1 MKRLVTLLAALA
13 LLLSG
18 CAGWRPQDDQEDT
31 IHILATTYPV
41 YLLTT
46 AVTGGVEG
54 VEVSLLVNQQ
64 TSCLHDY
71 TLTVKDMKA
80 IERAD
85 VIVMNGAGLEDFMS
99 DALATSTAA
108 VIDCS
113 AGLHLLPATGHH
125 DHDHGHEHD
134 EHHGHFD
141 PHFWLDPAYAAGMLE
156 TISVGL
162 SRQPYGEDRADR
174 GDFHT
179 AFLVAA
185 ERLEQARQR
194 WDEELGALAGG
205 ELITFHDGFQ
215 YLAASRGLT
224 ILKAIEEEEGATASA
239 SDIKEVVALI
249 EEHHLPAVFV
259 EINGSDATAQA
270 IARETGVAVY
280 ALDMLMSGDGVGI
293 EGYIAAMDA
302 NYDTIIQALGG

>member
-18 CAGWRPQDDQEDT
+18 CADGKPQDGQEDA

-46 AVTGGVEG
+46 AVTEGVEG
-54 VEVSLLVNQQ
+54 MEVSLLVNQQ

-71 TLTVKDMKA
+71 TLTVRDMKA
-80 IERAD
+80 IESAD
-85 VIVMNGAGLEDFMS
+85 IIVMNGAGLEDFMS
-99 DALATSTAA
+99 DALAASSAA

-113 AGLHLLPATGHH
+113 AGLDLLPATGHH
-125 DHDHGHEHD
+125 DHDHSHD
-134 EHHGHFD
+134 EHHDHFD

-156 TISVGL
+156 TIAAGL
-162 SRQPYGEDRADR
+162 GRQLYGEDWADQ

-179 AFLVAA
+179 AFLAAA
-185 ERLEQARQR
+185 ERLEGTRRQ
-194 WDEELGALAGG
+194 WDEELGTLAGG
-205 ELITFHDGFQ
+205 KLVTFHDGFQ
-215 YLAASRGLT
+215 YLAHSRGLT

-239 SDIKEVVALI
+239 SDIKEVVTLI

-259 EINGSDATAQA
+259 EVNGSDATAQA

-293 EGYIAAMDA
+293 EGYIAAIDA
-302 NYDTIIQALGG
+302 NYDTIIMALGG